1 MRLVVH
7 VPTVLHP
14 GIADAMLQATRVIK
28 HPDANRCEQLV
39 YMSGLCAGDGKR
51 FGDYLGSCSFCW
63 GAFGFLP
70 ASQGVANEPAQV
82 QPAALVVRLCV
93 ESIPDQL
100 ILLLQDMAR

>member
-1 MRLVVH
+1 MLCYKLH
-7 VPTVLHP
+7 VLSSTQTQTDVNNLS
-14 GIADAMLQATRVIK
+14 T
-28 HPDANRCEQLV
+28 
-39 YMSGLCAGDGKR
+39 CAACVQEMAKD

-82 QPAALVVRLCV
+82 QPAALVMRLCV